1 LRGNTNKWYFI
12 LFYLNIA
19 IIVLKEKEIIMCK
32 SSVCYE
38 FNWYAIRTHSRA
50 EKKVYERL
58 NDLGYETFLPLV
70 TSIKQWSDRKKKV
83 TEPLIKSF
91 VFVKTSNDKFS
102 EILAL
107 SGVVN
112 ILKYLG
118 KPAIVRDVEID
129 NLKIIVGNSEKIKI
143 ISPIN
148 LLEGEIIE
156 VIKGPFKGLFAT
168 YINKAGKY
176 RVIVKVEAL
185 QSFMEVN
192 LPLNSIKKVANY

>member
-1 LRGNTNKWYFI
+1 M
-12 LFYLNIA
+12 NIA
-19 IIVLKEKEIIMCK
+19 IVVLKEKEIIMCK

-50 EKKVYERL
+50 EKRVYERL
-58 NDLGYETFLPLV
+58 NNLGYETFLPLL

-102 EILAL
+102 EILAV

-118 KPAIVRDVEID
+118 KPAIVQDVEID
-129 NLKIIVGNSEKIKI
+129 NLKIIVDNSENIKI
-143 ISPIN
+143 INPIK
-148 LLEGEIIE
+148 LLEGETVE

-168 YINKAGKY
+168 YINKTGKY
-176 RVIVKVEAL
+176 RIVVKVEAL
-185 QSFMEVN
+185 KSFIEVN
-192 LPLNSIKKVANY
+192 LPLNSIKKAANN

>member
-1 LRGNTNKWYFI
+1 
-12 LFYLNIA
+12 LNSTIFV
-19 IIVLKEKEIIMCK
+19 IKEKEIIMCK
-32 SSVCYE
+32 SSVQYA

-58 NDLGYETFLPLV
+58 NNLGYETFLPLV

-91 VFVKTSNDKFS
+91 VFLKTSNNKFS

-112 ILKYLG
+112 VLKYLG
-118 KPAIVRDVEID
+118 KPAIVRENEID
-129 NLKIIVGNSEKIKI
+129 NLKILVNNSDNIKI
-143 ISPIN
+143 VDPIS
-148 LLEGEIIE
+148 LLEGETVE
-156 VIKGPFKGLFAT
+156 VVRGPFKGLFAT

-176 RVIVKVEAL
+176 RIIVEVEAL
-185 QSFMEVN
+185 QSFIEVN
-192 LPLNSIKKVANY
+192 LPLNSIKKVANSY